1 MGRAV
6 GWLVGLVVGG
16 VIVGLV
22 WFAISGA
29 RAVTDAAAG
38 LTTGAPAAANAAA
51 MAQDVGN
58 LQIVVATLGVEDP
71 NTMVS
76 VRLVDGTY
84 VVTGGAS
91 SQELPAS
98 DAVVAA
104 GAEATSG
111 DEVCVWV
118 RGEDGAMLH
127 ATATSGAS
135 LGGC

>member
-6 GWLVGLVVGG
+6 GWPVGLVVGG

-29 RAVTDAAAG
+29 RAVTDEAAG